1 MKNVTAVIKT
11 FERPACCKRLV
22 SSIRKYYPDMPIVVA
37 DDSREHIKLNGE
49 GMFVIELPFNSGIS
63 FGRNMALNKVE
74 TEYFVLLDDDMIF
87 DERTNIGLMVDM
99 LEKNCLDIVG
109 GWVDG
114 ADNRCAMLH
123 REDGVL
129 IASPCGQQAQDMINV
144 DMVKNFFVGRVLPI
158 SNRGG
163 WNGRLKLCEHTAF
176 FWRHKGFLETGWTSR
191 SSVGHKSEGS
201 AFYDGF
207 RDKGLDYFR
216 EFMKDEGISVYI
228 NMDGDRY
235 EL

>member
-1 MKNVTAVIKT
+1 MNNVTAVIKT

-49 GMFVIELPFNSGIS
+49 GMRVIELPFNVGLSA
-63 FGRNMALNKVE
+63 GRNEAMGLVE
-74 TEYFVLLDDDMIF
+74 TDYFVLLDDDFIF

-123 REDGVL
+123 REDGML
-129 IASPCGQQAQDMINV
+129 IASPCGQQAQYMVNV
-144 DMVKNFFVGRVLPI
+144 DMVKNFFVGRTI
-158 SNRGG
+158 ADIE
-163 WNGRLKLCEHTAF
+163 WDAKLKLCEHTAF
-176 FWRHKGFLETGWTSR
+176 FWRNKGFLRTGWTSR

-216 EFMKDEGISVYI
+216 EFMKDEGIGVYI